1 MFKTI
6 SMLLDQSFDSD
17 LGTYRDGL
25 KSRYNATIAL
35 KDLLSNYPLNGS
47 LNLALA
53 KELSLPEYRQS
64 LQMFQCIG
72 ENIKNGNSW
81 PNEDKQ
87 KYAQFILN
95 YLMEKHLL

>member
-1 MFKTI
+1 MDH
-6 SMLLDQSFDSD
+6 SYDST

-35 KDLLSNYPLNGS
+35 KDLLKNYPLNES

-53 KELSLPEYRQS
+53 VELSLPEYKQS
-64 LQMFQCIG
+64 LQMFQSIG

-87 KYAQFILN
+87 KYAQFILH
-95 YLMEKHLL
+95 YLMEKELL